1 MAEESREKALG
12 RGYKYVA
19 MGLRFAGGITVFLF
33 AGLFLDR
40 KLGTT
45 PLFILVGTGLGAVLA
60 FLSVY
65 RELTAEEK
73 KSGAGKGD
81 RR

>member
-1 MAEESREKALG
+1 MTFGPAVGNSSRAFRPLDCGHSPLLAPGEEPLMRT
-12 RGYKYVA
+12 RWTV
-19 MGLRFAGGITVFLF
+19 GITAALLTVL
-33 AGLFLDR
+33 
-40 KLGTT
+40 
-45 PLFILVGTGLGAVLA
+45 TGLGAVLA

-73 KSGAGKGD
+73 KSGAEKGD